1 MVKKV
6 IEKKPKNNIRNKSE
20 EHKNSLYKRHETIL
34 KVIYY
39 IGNGIMLID
48 QIKAIIGVLE
58 PLNKATDE
66 SIKEL
71 VSEGFLKEKQVLTSN
86 KYSVYL
92 TKYPQSKIEGKKS
105 RDVTSVK
112 PTQEKVLNS
121 LLRTEYFIQNL
132 LSVVVDKKIK
142 IDNIRT
148 VLNNS
153 FKYVLNEKHEVVE
166 CYSLFNSKIEKMGLK
181 EYLEGIFGIDGN
193 VVVLEKLNFINKISK
208 IPKAIPEEY
217 IKAQEQLNRMKA
229 TTIDGKTTTKEKDF
243 FNFKNMLHRGFSFDF
258 VKLKNSNELTF
269 KIIYLDIDNSIEVD
283 KLYKNIGLIYL
294 MLKRYFSNILIIK
307 LDVNVCLW
315 SKSRVNQLQIK
326 EKEKVKSFGLD
337 NFKKYPRGLN
347 GYVNAGVLECDF
359 KNITVKYNTLNITD
373 KYNIK

>member
-1 MVKKV
+1 MQQKV
-6 IEKKPKNNIRNKSE
+6 KNNIRNKSE
-20 EHKNSLYKRHETIL
+20 EYKNNLYKRHETIL

-193 VVVLEKLNFINKISK
+193 VVVLEKLNFTNKISK

-347 GYVNAGVLECDF
+347 GYVNAGVLESDF